1 MIRQNVIIRWNR
13 YEDSVLETMF
23 VSCTHTLCQNNG
35 TMRTYQVWFI
45 WLILELVFNEL
56 AYYKAVKIEQLCY
69 KIHYSLQFRSNA
81 ISFNFNSKYVYIC
94 SNIVA
99 SIPHLIAYIFS
110 LNFAGYMYLTWFNRF
125 AFQQEEAILLKI
137 LPLAFCVSRCLQ
149 VWPWFKTSLLVYHD
163 HEYIW
168 NKFAASIFLDI

>member
-1 MIRQNVIIRWNR
+1 MIRLNVIIRWNR

-23 VSCTHTLCQNNG
+23 VSCTHTLCQNIG

-56 AYYKAVKIEQLCY
+56 AYYKAVKIE
-69 KIHYSLQFRSNA
+69 SRNA

-99 SIPHLIAYIFS
+99 SMPHLIAYIFS

-149 VWPWFKTSLLVYHD
+149 VWPWFKTSWVVYHD

-168 NKFAASIFLDI
+168 NTFSASILLYIQKELF

>member
-1 MIRQNVIIRWNR
+1 MNWHIIK
-13 YEDSVLETMF
+13 L
-23 VSCTHTLCQNNG
+23 
-35 TMRTYQVWFI
+35 
-45 WLILELVFNEL
+45 LELISFVTK
-56 AYYKAVKIEQLCY
+56 YI
-69 KIHYSLQFRSNA
+69 IHYNFVVCSRNA

-99 SIPHLIAYIFS
+99 SMPHLIAYIFS

-149 VWPWFKTSLLVYHD
+149 VWPRFKTSWVVYHD
-163 HEYIW
+163 QEYIW
-168 NKFAASIFLDI
+168 NKFSASILLDIQKELFLGEK